1 VLLMVA
7 GGMDNDQIAER
18 LNLPVPSLIETLAR
32 AMDKMR
38 AKDRHAAA
46 LQALR
51 QGYILLDELQSLS

>member
-1 VLLMVA
+1 
-7 GGMDNDQIAER
+7 MDNDQIAER
-18 LNLPVPSLIETLAR
+18 LNLPMPMLIETLAR
-32 AMDKMR
+32 AMDKMH